1 MDFQMCVIKFQHPSK
16 SANILDEKYIFKV
29 MRKLVISVYLYNI
42 FNIYTL
48 YTRTLTRL

>member
-1 MDFQMCVIKFQHPSK
+1 MYIMDFQMCVIKFQHPSK

-42 FNIYTL
+42 FNIYTRVL
-48 YTRTLTRL
+48 